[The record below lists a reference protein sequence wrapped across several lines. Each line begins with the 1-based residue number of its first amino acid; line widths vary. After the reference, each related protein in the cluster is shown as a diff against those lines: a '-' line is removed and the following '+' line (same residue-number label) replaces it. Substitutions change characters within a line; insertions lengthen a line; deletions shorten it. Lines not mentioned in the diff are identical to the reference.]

1 MDPITYTIGQAAEIL
16 KCKEEKILHMG
27 SNNFCKI
34 YVLPSSFSLFYLT
47 LPIIIELGDAP
58 YEFNIKA
65 PWNEDNRLPFDQQMQ
80 LAPHCLTKYL
90 DDEIDTDIVLQFQK
104 CNGESLKY
112 FDLYDS
118 QREPVKLKNCELVVG
133 RDSNGEA
140 SVAKRNAVSDISTV
154 SCNISGVNDPIVTT
168 IHGELE
174 GKELLAHQT
183 QEGQWSFDE
192 LLGATEKQKKAMRN
206 EGFIEPFTGYPHEK
220 VPIGTLITFKDED
233 VSLIIAATI
242 PGKKEGNV
250 AIKFDHIVKDREP
263 IAILSYSMDISLTT
277 LDENNKEIIMKMA
290 LNGGGHMPL
299 SENTKINSVTAL
311 SGVVTYIMPSSNI
324 GKVSGPAT
332 MKITIKEL

>member
-1 MDPITYTIGQAAEIL
+1 MILDILEQLSKTSLPGVFALAGVFFIFLSLGGKIGAQLVTDNIPKRYAAITGVFLILCSLVLFVVPMIL
-16 KCKEEKILHMG
+16 KGKDTILEPKPNTYNLH
-27 SNNFCKI
+27 
-34 YVLPSSFSLFYLT
+34 
-47 LPIIIELGDAP
+47 PIIPLNQPIS
-58 YEFNIKA
+58 
-65 PWNEDNRLPFDQQMQ
+65 Q
-80 LAPHCLTKYL
+80 LTDMEWSFASTDKS
-90 DDEIDTDIVLQFQK
+90 IDCSSKIHKEYIITIL
-104 CNGESLKY
+104 
-112 FDLYDS
+112 
-118 QREPVKLKNCELVVG
+118 G

-154 SCNISGVNDPIVTT
+154 SCNISGINDPVVTT

-192 LLGATEKQKKAMRN
+192 LLGATEKQKKAIRN

-220 VPIGTLITFKDED
+220 VPIGTVITFKDQD
-233 VSLIIAATI
+233 VSLIIGATI

-324 GKVSGPAT
+324 GTVSGPAT

>member
-1 MDPITYTIGQAAEIL
+1 MTLDILMQLSKTSLPGVLALAGVFFIFLSLGGKLGAQLVTDNIPKRYAAITGAFLLSCSLVLFVVPMIFNGKSIEPKSNTYN
-16 KCKEEKILHMG
+16 LH
-27 SNNFCKI
+27 
-34 YVLPSSFSLFYLT
+34 
-47 LPIIIELGDAP
+47 PIIPLNQPIS
-58 YEFNIKA
+58 
-65 PWNEDNRLPFDQQMQ
+65 Q
-80 LAPHCLTKYL
+80 LTDMEWSFASTDKS
-90 DDEIDTDIVLQFQK
+90 IDCSSKIHKEYIITIL
-104 CNGESLKY
+104 
-112 FDLYDS
+112 
-118 QREPVKLKNCELVVG
+118 G
-133 RDSNGEA
+133 RDSNGES

-154 SCNISGVNDPIVTT
+154 SCNISGEKDPVVTT

-192 LLGATEKQKKAMRN
+192 LLGATEKQKKAMRI

-220 VPIGTLITFKDED
+220 VPIGTVITFKDQD
-233 VSLIIAATI
+233 VSLIIGATI

-299 SENTKINSVTAL
+299 SENTKINAVTAL
-311 SGVVTYIMPSSNI
+311 SGVVTIMSSSNI
-324 GKVSGPAT
+324 GMVSGPAT
-332 MKITIKEL
+332 MKMTIKEL